1 MTRPRPPAHLWKA
14 VIVVGILAL
23 AAAASPLL
31 LTLVL
36 ITKGNP

>member
-14 VIVVGILAL
+14 VIVVGILAF

-31 LTLVL
+31 LILLL
-36 ITKGNP
+36 IPKGTP